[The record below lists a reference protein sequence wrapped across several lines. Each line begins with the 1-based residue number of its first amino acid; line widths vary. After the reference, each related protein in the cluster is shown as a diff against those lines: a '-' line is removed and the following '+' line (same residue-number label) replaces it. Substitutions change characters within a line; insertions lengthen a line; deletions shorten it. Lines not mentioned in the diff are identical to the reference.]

1 MKRTILN
8 EQPSPPSAADPSDD
22 LSQSY
27 WMPFTANRDFFETPR
42 IVNRANGMY
51 LYTTVVTKEDP
62 TANPKERAILD
73 ATAGLWCC
81 NLGHCRPEIT
91 EAVTKQL
98 DRLDYTSV
106 FNFGH
111 KLGFEY
117 ADRLVQYTPHGLD
130 HVFFGTSGSDAI
142 ETALKIALQYWR
154 VQGEG
159 QKHRFIGRQKAYHGV
174 NFGGMSVG
182 GLTSNFKTFGQW
194 LHVDHLKH
202 TLDIER
208 NAFSR
213 GLPKHGGIEMAEELE
228 ELFIFHGAE
237 NVAAVVMEPI
247 AGAGGVILPPQG
259 YLAKIREICTR
270 YNVLLI
276 FDEVITGWG
285 RTGSAFAAPKFDVGP
300 DMITSAKGITNGAIP
315 LSAVFVS
322 NPIYDACM
330 QKSKT
335 PMEFFHGYTYSC
347 HPVACAAGM
356 ASLDIYER
364 EQLLVRAG
372 GSIGQYWEDA
382 LHSLKDLPQVCDVR
396 NYGLVGAIEIR
407 GPPISS
413 QTSSMP
419 LGPSLQSLAWEK
431 GLMVRGIGN
440 ALCMSPPLI
449 VEEKHI
455 DQITTVLRDVI
466 QTVPEM

>member
-1 MKRTILN
+1 MMMMMN
-8 EQPSPPSAADPSDD
+8 EHPADPND
-22 LSQSY
+22 LSNSY
-27 WMPFTANRDFFETPR
+27 WMPFTANRAFYEAPR

-51 LYTTVVTKEDP
+51 LYTSTP
-62 TANPKERAILD
+62 NNSERAIID

-91 EAVTKQL
+91 EAVAKQL
-98 DRLDYTSV
+98 DSLDYTSV

-117 ADRLVQYTPHGLD
+117 AHRLVQYTPPGLD

-182 GLTSNFKTFGQW
+182 GLTSNFQTFGQW
-194 LHVDHLKH
+194 LQVDHLKH
-202 TLDIER
+202 TLDIDR

-213 GLPKHGGIEMAEELE
+213 GLPEHGIEMADELE
-228 ELFIFHGAE
+228 ELLVFHGAE

-259 YLAKIREICTR
+259 YLARIREICSK

-285 RTGSAFAAPKFDVGP
+285 RTGSAFAATEFHVMP

-322 NPIYDACM
+322 NPIYDTCV

-364 EQLLVRAG
+364 EQLLDCAG

-382 LHSLKDLPQVCDVR
+382 LHSLKDMPQVCDVR

-407 GPPISS
+407 RPSS
-413 QTSSMP
+413 QNSIPM
-419 LGPSLQSLAWEK
+419 GPSLQSLAWEK
-431 GLMVRGIGN
+431 GLMVRGIGD

-449 VEEKHI
+449 AEEKHI
-455 DQITTVLRDVI
+455 DQITNVLREVI
-466 QTVPEM
+466 QTVPEI